1 MARLLLAFLL
11 ALLALPVAA
20 GEARVTGVRVWSAP
34 DNTRLVFELTEPVEH
49 SVFGLSKPDRLIL
62 DLKNASISGK
72 VDAPGP
78 SEQRLLKI
86 RHGQQNGKDL
96 RVVLDLRQSVRAKSF
111 LLKPGGSYGHRL
123 VVELL
128 DRDDGAGPG
137 SGPGTGPGVAAAAK
151 AGGATPATAKASG
164 PAAAPAKG
172 TKVAGLGRDIVV
184 AIDAGHGGE
193 DPGAIGASGSR
204 EKDITLA
211 IARRLEKLI
220 RAEPGMRPVLTRTG
234 DYFVPLRKR
243 IQIARKHKAD
253 FFVSI
258 HADAFKDPR
267 ARGSSVFVLSD
278 RGASSEAA
286 RWLAESENAS
296 DLVGGVSLDDKDD
309 VLASVLLDLSQTGT
323 RKASLDGAQSVF
335 AELGKLGDVHA
346 TEVQQAGFLV
356 LKAPDVPSMLV
367 ETAFISNP
375 DEERRLRNPA
385 HQQQIAEAVL
395 RGVRAYFQK
404 APPPGTLLAIQQ
416 DRRHTIAAG
425 ESLNLIAQRY
435 AVSVGALR
443 EVNGLASD
451 QVRVGQVLRIP
462 EG

>member
-20 GEARVTGVRVWSAP
+20 GEAKVTGVRLWSAP
-34 DNTRLVFELTEPVEH
+34 DNTRLVFELSEPVEH
-49 SVFGLSKPDRLIL
+49 SVFGLSKPDRLIV

-78 SEQRLLKI
+78 AEQRLLKI

-128 DRDDGAGPG
+128 DRDGGAGPG
-137 SGPGTGPGVAAAAK
+137 SGPGGGSGAAPK
-151 AGGATPATAKASG
+151 AGGAAPVAGKASG
-164 PAAAPAKG
+164 PAAAPAKAAKA
-172 TKVAGLGRDIVV
+172 TSLGRDIVV

-211 IARRLEKLI
+211 IARRLEKLV

-346 TEVQQAGFLV
+346 AEVQQAGFLV

-425 ESLNLIAQRY
+425 ESLRLIAQRY

>member
-11 ALLALPVAA
+11 ALLALPVGA
-20 GEARVTGVRVWSAP
+20 GEAKVTAVRVWSTP
-34 DNTRLVFELTEPVEH
+34 EDTRLVFELTEPVEH

-62 DLKNASISGK
+62 DIKNASLSGK
-72 VDAPGP
+72 VDTPGP
-78 SEQRLLKI
+78 DDRRLLKV
-86 RHGQQNGKDL
+86 RHGPQNGKDL
-96 RVVLDLRQSVRAKSF
+96 RVVLDLRRSVRAKSF
-111 LLKPGGSYGHRL
+111 LLKPGGSNGHRL

-128 DRDDGAGPG
+128 DRDDAAGPG
-137 SGPGTGPGVAAAAK
+137 SGQRAATAAK
-151 AGGATPATAKASG
+151 AGGAAPAAGKASVA
-164 PAAAPAKG
+164 AAAPAKG
-172 TKVAGLGRDIVV
+172 TKAADLGRDIVV

-211 IARRLEKLI
+211 IARRLERLV

-243 IQIARKHKAD
+243 MQIARKHKAD
-253 FFVSI
+253 YFVSI

-323 RKASLDGAQSVF
+323 RKASLDGAQSVL
-335 AELGKLGDVHA
+335 AELGRLGDMHA
-346 TEVQQAGFLV
+346 SEVQQAGFLV
-356 LKAPDVPSMLV
+356 LKAPDVPSLLV

-375 DEERRLRNPA
+375 DEERRLRDPA

-395 RGVRAYFQK
+395 RGIRAYFQK

-425 ESLNLIAQRY
+425 ESLRLVAQRY